1 MNKFEN
7 NIFDLR
13 LNDFL
18 IALSLL
24 TRIPINIDH
33 NNVDERSRK
42 ASWAYPLVGALVG
55 AIAALTANILNFFG
69 LPVTICTIMALLTM
83 VALTGGIHEDG
94 LSDSA
99 DGLGGGTDKDS
110 ILKIMKDSRIGSF
123 GTIALVLIILGRYG
137 SMNELMK
144 IDQLFWPLVAAGAV
158 SRVPMVGAMVY
169 LKPARNDGLSVSVG
183 APPKFSFIIALIIGI
198 LSCVLVVGILSILV
212 LLGVGIITIIIFYIA
227 NEKISGQTGDVLGAS
242 QQFAELIALSI
253 ISGILIIN

>member
-13 LNDFL
+13 LSDFF

-33 NNVDERSRK
+33 DNVDERARK

-55 AIAALTANILNFFG
+55 SVAAMIAYILNFFG
-69 LPVTICTIMALLTM
+69 LPITICTIMALLTM

-94 LSDSA
+94 LSDCA
-99 DGLGGGTDKDS
+99 DGFGGGTDKDS

-137 SMNELMK
+137 SMSELLK
-144 IDQLFWPLVAAGAV
+144 IDQLFWPLIAAGAI

-169 LKPARNDGLSVSVG
+169 IKPARNNGLSVSVG
-183 APPKFSFIIALIIGI
+183 APPKFSFVIALIIGI
-198 LSCVLVVGILSILV
+198 LSCVLVVGILSVLV
-212 LLGVGIITIIIFYIA
+212 LLGVGFITMIIFYIA
-227 NEKISGQTGDVLGAS
+227 NEKIGGQTGDVLGAS
-242 QQFAELIALSI
+242 QQFAELVALSI

>member
-13 LNDFL
+13 LSDFL

-24 TRIPINIDH
+24 TRIPVNIDH
-33 NNVDERSRK
+33 DNVGERARK

-55 AIAALTANILNFFG
+55 AIAALIANILNFFG
-69 LPVTICTIMALLTM
+69 LPVTICTIMALFTM
-83 VALTGGIHEDG
+83 VTLTGGIHEDG

-137 SMNELMK
+137 SMSELMK
-144 IDQLFWPLVAAGAV
+144 IDQLFWPLVAAGAI

-169 LKPARNDGLSVSVG
+169 VKPARNDGLSASVG

-198 LSCVLVVGILSILV
+198 LSCVLVVGMLSILV
-212 LLGVGIITIIIFYIA
+212 LLGVGITTMIIFYIA